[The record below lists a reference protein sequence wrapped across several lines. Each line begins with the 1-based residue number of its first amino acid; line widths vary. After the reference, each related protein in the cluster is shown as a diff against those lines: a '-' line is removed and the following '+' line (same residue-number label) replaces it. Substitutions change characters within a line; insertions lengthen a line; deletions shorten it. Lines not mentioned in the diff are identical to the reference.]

1 MLLFIK
7 LLPFLI
13 YTIVYTVVL
22 WLLFKTNQILTQ
34 SNKKFQALIMDDLMR
49 LKLIQ
54 SLLLTSCSN
63 PLILEMFNKI
73 KTMGSKDLPKNEMEF
88 INLCR
93 IVTKEFHGKI
103 WTTYKEK
110 FEKAET
116 PDERIFYGK
125 RIEKLSNVI
134 DLLESVDENS
144 SLDFVRLIAIE
155 IQKVMSEDETKNE

>member
-1 MLLFIK
+1 MVPILMYVI
-7 LLPFLI
+7 I
-13 YTIVYTVVL
+13 L
-22 WLLFKTNQILTQ
+22 WLLFKSNRIIIQ

-49 LKLIQ
+49 LNLIQ
-54 SLLLTSCSN
+54 SLLLTSCNN

-103 WTTYKEK
+103 WAKYKEK
-110 FEKAET
+110 FENATVPEEK
-116 PDERIFYGK
+116 IFFGK
-125 RIEKLSNVI
+125 RVEKLSNVL

-144 SLDFVRLIAIE
+144 SLDFMKLIAIE
-155 IQKVMSEDETKNE
+155 IQKVMSDDESGTNE